1 MGKLTGK
8 TAVITGAASGIG
20 LATAKTLALHG
31 ANVVIADINFDGAE
45 QVAKD
50 IVTNGGHAVAI
61 AVDVAVEDAVVAMIA
76 AALDNFSGLDILH
89 NNAALVTPE
98 VMARDTDIVNMDV
111 DIWDQTMAVNLKG
124 IMLGCKHAIP
134 HMLEQGSGS
143 IINMSSAS
151 GIGGDIARAAY
162 GTSKAGV
169 NGLTQYVATM
179 YGKQGIRCNAIA
191 PGAIETPALI
201 NNISVEQRLA
211 YTAHHLTPRLGLP
224 EDIANTVAF
233 LASDDSTFITGQII
247 SVDGG
252 LMSHHPSF
260 AEFSATSS
268 V

>member
-8 TAVITGAASGIG
+8 TAIVTGAASGIG

-31 ANVVIADINFDGAE
+31 ANIVVADINFEGAE
-45 QVAKD
+45 QAAKD
-50 IVTNGGHAVAI
+50 IIDNDGQAI
-61 AVDVAVEDAVVAMIA
+61 AVAADVSLEDAVASMVAT
-76 AALDNFSGLDILH
+76 ALDNFASVDILH
-89 NNAALVTPE
+89 NNAALVTAE
-98 VMARDTDIVNMDV
+98 IMAGDTDIVNMDV
-111 DIWDQTMAVNLKG
+111 DIWDQTMAVNLRG

-134 HMLEQGSGS
+134 HMLERGSGS

-151 GIGGDIARAAY
+151 GIGGDITRAAY

-191 PGAIETPALI
+191 PGVIETPALL
-201 NNISVEQRLA
+201 NNVSAEQRQA

-260 AEFSATSS
+260 AEFSAPP
-268 V
+268 VV

>member
-1 MGKLTGK
+1 MSKLTGK
-8 TAVITGAASGIG
+8 TAIITGAASGIG
-20 LATAKTLALHG
+20 LVTANTLALLG
-31 ANVVIADINFDGAE
+31 ANIVVADVNCAGAE
-45 QVAKD
+45 KVAKHIID
-50 IVTNGGHAVAI
+50 NGGAAI
-61 AVDVAVEDAVVAMIA
+61 AITADVSQEGDIIKIVST
-76 AALDNFSGLDILH
+76 ALKNFYSLDILH

-98 VMARDTDIVNMDV
+98 TMTKDTDIINMDV

-134 HMLEQGSGS
+134 HMLEKGSGS

-151 GIGGDIARAAY
+151 GISGDLSRAAY

-169 NGLTQYVATM
+169 NGLTQHIATM

-191 PGAIETPALI
+191 PGVIETPALV
-201 NNISVEQRLA
+201 NNISITQRKS
-211 YTAHHLTPRLGLP
+211 YTDHHLTPRLGLP

-233 LASDDSTFITGQII
+233 LASDDSAFITGQII

-260 AEFSATSS
+260 ADFSAR
-268 V
+268 